1 MKKSLIAVAA
11 SLAMAATFTA
21 TAPVAAS
28 AAGNDH
34 VELCRPLVDAQIFG
48 SLGECVS
55 LVRTAPVQLI
65 NLGSAYAQVGD
76 TEKAA
81 QYYGEAAASERR
93 YQLEL
98 ADGSW
103 VDSRRAARTALLRL
117 EEARLAMN

>member
-34 VELCRPLVDAQIFG
+34 VELCRPLVD
-48 SLGECVS
+48 
-55 LVRTAPVQLI
+55 
-65 NLGSAYAQVGD
+65 
-76 TEKAA
+76 
-81 QYYGEAAASERR
+81 
-93 YQLEL
+93 
-98 ADGSW
+98 
-103 VDSRRAARTALLRL
+103 SRRAARTALLGL